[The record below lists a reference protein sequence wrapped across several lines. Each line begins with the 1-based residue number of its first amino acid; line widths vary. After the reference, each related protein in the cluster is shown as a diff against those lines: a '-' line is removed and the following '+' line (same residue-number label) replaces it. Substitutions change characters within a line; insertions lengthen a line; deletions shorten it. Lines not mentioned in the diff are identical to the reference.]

1 MHQLREIILDTET
14 TGLEPRDG
22 HRIVE
27 IGAIEMINK
36 VLTRKYFHVYINPQR
51 NIPTDAYRV
60 HGISSEFLRDKPLF
74 KEIAEDF
81 LLFIGNST
89 LVIHNAAFDIKFIN
103 YELSLLNIE
112 GIELLELSNTVDTLA
127 LARKMFPG
135 MKASLDALCKRYKI
149 DNSARTLHG
158 ALKDAALLAEVYVE
172 LTGGRQVSF
181 NINNNK
187 QQIQEVTITS
197 SPIDQRNIVVIKPT
211 KEELRQHKEFLRQ
224 ILSPLWSYTNP
235 E

>member
-1 MHQLREIILDTET
+1 MLQLREIILDTET

-36 VLTRKYFHVYINPQR
+36 VLTGKHFHFYINPQR
-51 NIPTDAYRV
+51 NMPTEAYRV
-60 HGISSEFLRDKPLF
+60 HGISGEFLRDKPLF

-81 LLFIGNST
+81 LFFIGNSK

-103 YELSLLNIE
+103 YELSLLNIAD
-112 GIELLELSNTVDTLA
+112 IEFLKLSNAIDTLA
-127 LARKMFPG
+127 IARKMFPG

-149 DNSARTLHG
+149 DNSARKLHG

-181 NINNNK
+181 NLTNNK
-187 QQIQEVTITS
+187 QQIQEVATKTANLE
-197 SPIDQRNIVVIKPT
+197 QKNIVIIKPT
-211 KEELRQHKEFLRQ
+211 KEELQKHKEFLEK
-224 ILSPLWSYTNP
+224 ILSPLWLS
-235 E
+235 